1 MTTSEHR
8 SGDGGRLR
16 RRYWVEL
23 ALASVATVLFVLTLL
38 WHDWIE
44 AFGVEPDGG
53 DGSLE
58 WIIVA
63 VFAVVALVSAALAR
77 AERRRWR
84 SAQTQA
90 G

>member
-1 MTTSEHR
+1 MTTSGHR
-8 SGDGGRLR
+8 SGDSGRPR
-16 RRYWVEL
+16 TRYWVEL
-23 ALASVATVLFVLTLL
+23 ALASVATALFVLTLV

-44 AFGVEPDGG
+44 AFGIEPDGG

-58 WIIVA
+58 WIVVA
-63 VFAVVALVSAALAR
+63 VLAVVALVSAALAR